1 VVFAPSEQGNL
12 DLAGTNSFLYL
23 ACHEAKERRLNG
35 MTPTSIS
42 PIRFN
47 SGVAASTLRC
57 VKHVILPSAIFGACI
72 GALESVIK
80 GGAARAIFV
89 TVSFALFVVMWNRRK
104 LS

>member
-1 VVFAPSEQGNL
+1 MTLTTITPS
-12 DLAGTNSFLYL
+12 
-23 ACHEAKERRLNG
+23 
-35 MTPTSIS
+35 
-42 PIRFN
+42 RFN
-47 SGVAASTLRC
+47 RNVAASTLRC

-72 GALESVIK
+72 GALESVVN